1 MLSSFP
7 GLPTKSFLKSILHS
21 NENERH
27 EVSVSIR
34 FERQVIS
41 GVRPTD
47 QRRLAGTTFSGS
59 DDWFL
64 QLTRSYS
71 ATCTRSSQLQRWHAA
86 KRRFSFRFQKALPV
100 YCEIAHV
107 WRKTQKNVLVCDS
120 SVHVVELRV
129 LVYSRVHPK
138 VLPNTETFLHSR
150 VLFVTCV
157 VPALCQIMYSL
168 SVCSDGTTSAAPRS
182 FRQNR
187 PPARTLSLT
196 ESTTCYN
203 GLRATHSPDTSSPI
217 DQMLAQ
223 ANRVRLKKKRKE
235 KKY

>member
-27 EVSVSIR
+27 KVSVSIR

-47 QRRLAGTTFSGS
+47 QRRSAGTTFSGS

-100 YCEIAHV
+100 YSKTRWLERPAQRSLRESQNGVRFPWKLRRVPIAWPRAIGMSKNIDIDGGTKTCE
-107 WRKTQKNVLVCDS
+107 RF
-120 SVHVVELRV
+120 EL
-129 LVYSRVHPK
+129 SK
-138 VLPNTETFLHSR
+138 
-150 VLFVTCV
+150 C
-157 VPALCQIMYSL
+157 
-168 SVCSDGTTSAAPRS
+168 
-182 FRQNR
+182 
-187 PPARTLSLT
+187 
-196 ESTTCYN
+196 
-203 GLRATHSPDTSSPI
+203 
-217 DQMLAQ
+217 
-223 ANRVRLKKKRKE
+223 
-235 KKY
+235 